1 MPTIDTVAA
10 LLAKAERTDNPDEA
24 DAYLAKAQH
33 LATLH
38 AIDLAALSAA
48 SRDNTKA
55 ATPVQRTIQIG
66 EPRRHANSHLVAL
79 FSAIARPNDVLID
92 VAHNS
97 TYVIAYGLPGDVDT
111 CESLWLACAPRMVD
125 SANGWMRSKRWRHD
139 TTVTYQPGRGYV
151 EVPLTARA
159 AKATFMIAFIQRV
172 ADRLAKAR
180 TDAIQ
185 EADAGSAGLASG
197 GTDTGGAA
205 LVLVAKADQVRSFYQ
220 DASRARGC
228 WRGYGGTYAGAHS
241 SSARAGDAAGRAA
254 QLRASKGINGRSALE
269 AG

>member
-10 LLAKAERTDNPDEA
+10 LLAKAERTDNADEA

-38 AIDLAALSAA
+38 AIDLAALAA
-48 SRDNTKA
+48 A
-55 ATPVQRTIQIG
+55 ARGEGRATTPVQRTIRVG

-92 VAHNS
+92 VARNS
-97 TYVIAYGLPGDVDT
+97 TYVIAYGLPDDVDT
-111 CESLWLACAPRMVD
+111 CESIWLASAPRMVE
-125 SANGWMRSKRWRHD
+125 SANWWMRSKRWQHD
-139 TTVTYQPGRGYV
+139 TTVSYQPGRGYV

-172 ADRLAKAR
+172 GERLASAR
-180 TDAIQ
+180 SEAIRD
-185 EADAGSAGLASG
+185 ADAASTNAAAANG
-197 GTDTGGAA
+197 DGGAA
-205 LVLVAKADQVRSFYQ
+205 LVLVAKADQVRSFYR
-220 DASRARGC
+220 DSSSASGS
-228 WRGYGGTYAGAHS
+228 WRGYSGSYAGADS

-254 QLRASKGINGRSALE
+254 RLRASKGISAAGALE